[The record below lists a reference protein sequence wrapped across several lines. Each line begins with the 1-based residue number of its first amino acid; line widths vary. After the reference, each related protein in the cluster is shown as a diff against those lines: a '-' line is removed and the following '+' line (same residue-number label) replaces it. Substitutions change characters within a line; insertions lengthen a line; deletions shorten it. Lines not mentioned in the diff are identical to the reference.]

1 MKPKYPY
8 PLEKFYQVP
17 IEWVPEVFEPRIQDL
32 LDTGNL
38 SNMDRCMLRLRSNQ
52 ASELGDARFLLQF
65 LQMVLPELFDK
76 KLMAEIEKEISQ

>member
-8 PLEKFYQVP
+8 PLEKFYHVP

-38 SNMDRCMLRLRSNQ
+38 SNMDHCMLRLRSYE
-52 ASELGDARFLLQF
+52 ARDHGDARFLMQF
-65 LQMVLPELFDK
+65 LKMVLPELFDE
-76 KLMAEIEKEISQ
+76 KLMAEIAKEISQ

>member
-17 IEWVPEVFEPRIQDL
+17 IEWVPGVFEPRIQDL
-32 LDTGNL
+32 LDTGDL

-65 LQMVLPELFDK
+65 LRMVLPESFDE
-76 KLMAEIEKEISQ
+76 KLMAEIEEISQ

>member
-32 LDTGNL
+32 LDTGDL
-38 SNMDRCMLRLRSNQ
+38 SNMGRCMLRLRSNQ
-52 ASELGDARFLLQF
+52 ASELGDARYLLQF
-65 LQMVLPELFDK
+65 LHMVVPELFD
-76 KLMAEIEKEISQ
+76 EN